1 MSIASYAA
9 PTIHM
14 KQYFS
19 SLFGL
24 LIGGLISCPVMANS
38 DITEYSG
45 TCDASAAAAIGEKLF
60 VAASDEDNVLRVYR
74 LDKTDAPVSTLDL
87 TDFLKSDVKHPE
99 ADIEGAA
106 RVGDRIYW
114 ISSHGANSDGKSRPG
129 RRWFFATQV
138 KVAGDAVTL
147 TPVGVPYQNLVRDL
161 ANLPALKDEKLA
173 AAARIAPKQAGGL
186 NIEGLSTTPGGALL
200 IGLRN
205 PIPNG
210 KALLIPLE
218 NPDEVIAGK
227 AAKLGTPIR
236 LSLGGRGVR
245 SMEYE
250 PALGRYLIV
259 AGTAGEGGEFQLYQ
273 WSGVPAEDA
282 LPVGGVDFSGL
293 QPEGMIVYPGDKVRV
308 QVFSDDGTR
317 KIGGKICKDAAIG
330 EMHFRTIW
338 VKL

>member
-1 MSIASYAA
+1 
-9 PTIHM
+9 M

-19 SLFGL
+19 GLFGL
-24 LIGGLISCPVMANS
+24 VIGGLISCPATANS

-74 LDKTDAPVSTLDL
+74 VDQPGAPVSTLDL
-87 TDFLKSDVKHPE
+87 TDFLKSNVKHPE

-106 RVGDRIYW
+106 KVGDRIFW
-114 ISSHGANSDGKSRPG
+114 ISSHGANSDGKSRSG
-129 RRWFFATQV
+129 RRRFFATDV

-147 TPVGVPYQNLVRDL
+147 APVGVPYENLVRDM
-161 ANLPALKDEKLA
+161 ARLPALKDENLTA
-173 AAARIAPKQAGGL
+173 AAKIAPKQPGGL
-186 NIEGLSTTPGGALL
+186 NIEGLSAMPGGALL

-205 PIPNG
+205 PVPNG

-218 NPDEVIAGK
+218 NPNEVIAGK
-227 AAKLGTPIR
+227 AAKLGSPIR

-245 SMEYE
+245 SIEYA

-259 AGTAGEGGEFQLYQ
+259 AGTAGEGGEFRLYQ
-273 WSGVPAEDA
+273 WSGVPGEDA
-282 LPVGGVDFSGL
+282 APVASADFNGL
-293 QPEGMIVYPGDKVRV
+293 QPEGMIVYPADKMRV

-317 KIGGKICKDAAIG
+317 KTGGKICKDAAIG
-330 EMHFRTIW
+330 ERRFRAIW

>member
-1 MSIASYAA
+1 M
-9 PTIHM
+9 
-14 KQYFS
+14 
-19 SLFGL
+19 
-24 LIGGLISCPVMANS
+24 
-38 DITEYSG
+38 
-45 TCDASAAAAIGEKLF
+45 F

-74 LDKTDAPVSTLDL
+74 VGKTDAPVSTLDL
-87 TDFLKSDVKHPE
+87 TDFLKGDIKHPE

-106 RVGDRIYW
+106 RVGDRIFW
-114 ISSHGANSDGKSRPG
+114 ISSHGANSNGKFRPG
-129 RRWFFATQV
+129 RRRFFATQV
-138 KVAGDAVTL
+138 NVTGDAVAL
-147 TPVGVPYQNLVRDL
+147 VPVGMPYENLVRDMGR
-161 ANLPALKDEKLA
+161 LPELKDENLA
-173 AAARIAPKQAGGL
+173 AAAKIAPKQPGGL
-186 NIEGLSTTPGGALL
+186 NIEGLSATPGGALL

-205 PIPNG
+205 PIPHG

-227 AAKLGTPIR
+227 AAKLGSPIR

-245 SMEYE
+245 SIEYA
-250 PALGRYLIV
+250 PALGRYLII
-259 AGTAGEGGEFQLYQ
+259 AGTAGEGGEFRLYQ
-273 WSGVPAEDA
+273 WSGVPGDDA
-282 LPVGGVDFSGL
+282 VPVDGVDFSGL